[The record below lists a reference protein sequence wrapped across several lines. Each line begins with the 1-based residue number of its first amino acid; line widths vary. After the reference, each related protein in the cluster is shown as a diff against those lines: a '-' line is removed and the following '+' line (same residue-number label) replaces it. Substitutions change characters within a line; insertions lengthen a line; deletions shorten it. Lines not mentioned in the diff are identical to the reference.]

1 MREPQAWFGELGRH
15 RVTRGIQ
22 IALRA
27 HNVRWARRHAA
38 GEARRQLSL
47 VDKRPQRQQIEQVV
61 TRHVRESTAAGQ
73 ITQVAARTADLLPL
87 VTGIAEL
94 LYPTLDLSERLEHL
108 RLRLQIGLPAELV
121 PLAELMGDRLTRADY
136 LAMAAAGLAEPVT
149 AASAS
154 DDDLAAALG
163 STEKVLRLRD
173 AMSAELLSVPAP
185 DLKTTE

>member
-1 MREPQAWFGELGRH
+1 
-15 RVTRGIQ
+15 
-22 IALRA
+22 
-27 HNVRWARRHAA
+27 
-38 GEARRQLSL
+38 
-47 VDKRPQRQQIEQVV
+47 
-61 TRHVRESTAAGQ
+61 
-73 ITQVAARTADLLPL
+73 
-87 VTGIAEL
+87 
-94 LYPTLDLSERLEHL
+94 
-108 RLRLQIGLPAELV
+108 
-121 PLAELMGDRLTRADY
+121 MGDRLTRADY